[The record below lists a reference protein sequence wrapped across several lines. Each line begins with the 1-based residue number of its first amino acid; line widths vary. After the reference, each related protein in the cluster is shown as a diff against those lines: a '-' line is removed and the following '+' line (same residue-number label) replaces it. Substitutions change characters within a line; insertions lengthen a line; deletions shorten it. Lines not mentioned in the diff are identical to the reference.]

1 MLVAI
6 LGLNIGVMAVATA
19 LSSTDV
25 SAGLG
30 LGLFGVLSIIR
41 VRSAELRQ
49 EEVAYYFSSLALGL
63 LAGFTLDPLWLSP
76 ALMAVIIA
84 AMYLGDHPRLFA
96 NRRHQSFNLDVAY
109 TDEAKIIARLE
120 ELLGFE
126 VLRIRVKRVDLVNDT
141 TSVDVHFRCAP
152 VARPAHAELDP
163 IETSEVHT
171 EKPFGAHAMP
181 SALQPESAPG
191 AHAVRPPSVHAEV
204 LRGLHAER
212 RFGSYAEAPQKR
224 RVDNRE
230 QARR

>member
-63 LAGFTLDPLWLSP
+63 LAGFTLDPLWLNP

-84 AMYLGDHPRLFA
+84 AM
-96 NRRHQSFNLDVAY
+96 
-109 TDEAKIIARLE
+109 
-120 ELLGFE
+120 
-126 VLRIRVKRVDLVNDT
+126 
-141 TSVDVHFRCAP
+141 
-152 VARPAHAELDP
+152 
-163 IETSEVHT
+163 
-171 EKPFGAHAMP
+171 
-181 SALQPESAPG
+181 
-191 AHAVRPPSVHAEV
+191 
-204 LRGLHAER
+204 
-212 RFGSYAEAPQKR
+212 
-224 RVDNRE
+224 
-230 QARR
+230 